1 MRGTKDG
8 RIDSIGRSPVV
19 TVGPQAS
26 GKGDATASVTAGA
39 DGSINLYAGEES
51 RQIVVV
57 YKAAGQMV
65 AGQVKLTLPAILDG
79 WSPASD
85 DHVTVTSSAGTA
97 LDAYVWS

>member
-1 MRGTKDG
+1 MVRQIASTTGERTFTIQVRGTKDG
-8 RIDSIGRSPVV
+8 RIQPIGRSPVV

-57 YKAAGQMV
+57 YKAAGQDGSW
-65 AGQVKLTLPAILDG
+65 AG
-79 WSPASD
+79 
-85 DHVTVTSSAGTA
+85 
-97 LDAYVWS
+97 